1 MKEKTLMHLFFATT
15 VLYVCCLGFITF
27 PVNTILKP
35 LPLIILIWWARVH
48 LPTTSK
54 WLFLFWAL
62 VLSVGGDMALTFNG
76 EVSFLAGLGLFF
88 VAHLFY
94 IGFFFSKPQ
103 LHWGWLILIGILIG
117 FASVMFQR
125 FIPHLGGM
133 YYPVMAYMCVLI
145 LMVSTALLS
154 SEVGSLAKLGALLFL
169 CSDTLLAT
177 QLFLK
182 PGVPL
187 SHAIIVT
194 YYLAQFF
201 ILKGAL
207 LKHKAPTALNPS

>member
-1 MKEKTLMHLFFATT
+1 M
-15 VLYVCCLGFITF
+15 
-27 PVNTILKP
+27 
-35 LPLIILIWWARVH
+35 
-48 LPTTSK
+48 PTTTK

-62 VLSVGGDMALTFNG
+62 VLSVGGDMTLTLNG
-76 EVSFLAGLGLFF
+76 QDTFLAGLGMFF
-88 VAHLFY
+88 LAHLLY
-94 IGFFFSKPQ
+94 IGFFFAKPR
-103 LHWGWLILIGILIG
+103 LTWGSLIMIGGIIG

-125 FIPHLGGM
+125 FAPHLGGM

-154 SEVGSLAKLGALLFL
+154 SQATNISKLGALLFL

-182 PGVPL
+182 PTLPL

-194 YYLAQFF
+194 YYLAQFL

-207 LKHKAPTALNPS
+207 LKIKTPVQSPSQLKEL